1 MIGLNS
7 AIFSL
12 STMKYMLVGVS
23 LFFSCDKSNSF
34 FLVLNEILS
43 LLKIYKSLKIS
54 FFMFSNSSSPKSIS
68 SKFSL

>member
-23 LFFSCDKSNSF
+23 LFFSSNKSNSF
-34 FLVLNEILS
+34 FLVLNDILS
-43 LLKIYKSLKIS
+43 LLKIYKSLRIS
-54 FFMFSNSSSPKSIS
+54 FFIFSSSSSPKSIS